1 MRIHRPATFMV
12 YARRLVRSRSH
23 RQGCFYLVFKLGQ
36 RLFLASNLYEEIQ
49 DWDLFRY
56 WFSIV
61 KHKYD
66 IIIIKA
72 IK

>member
-1 MRIHRPATFMV
+1 MV

-49 DWDLFRY
+49 DWDLSRY

-66 IIIIKA
+66 IIIIEA